1 MGKRGNN
8 VQKLKTKILLPM
20 VSLIMSVVLVMG
32 AASCYLSYQSTIGSI
47 RQAMTSAAEL
57 AAGAVSSEISVFTS
71 IISEVNSN
79 TILTSPESTNKEKLS
94 YIDGLV
100 AKYYMVSA
108 IVTDS
113 SGTSLKDSVKYSE
126 QEFYTRAIKGDT
138 YVSSPMYNADIGKLV
153 IVSSAPITDSNGRIS
168 GVVCFVMDQTM
179 INKTIEGINLSANGY
194 TYIIDSQGNTI
205 ADPDINTVIN
215 GENIETLAQTNAS
228 MVSLAQLHK
237 EARSGKSGE
246 GTYKYDGDSKF
257 LAYAPIPNTDGW
269 TVCIN
274 TPVKDFTSGV
284 ITTAI
289 ATIILALL
297 SMIVGAVITNVTS
310 KRLSDPVAVIE
321 KRLALLAEGDVVS
334 PLPEMKLTSLELV
347 NLTGSVNAVL
357 NDIGAI
363 IEDMGYVL
371 GEMAEGNF
379 TVESKASEKYIGD
392 YEALLTAENII
403 KKNLARTLNEIN
415 SVAEQV
421 SAGSDQVSAGAQALA
436 QGATEQASSVEELSA
451 TINEIADQVRRS
463 AEESEKANELTV
475 QTGEI
480 VQGSVEGM
488 SQVSSAMD
496 EISEASRNI
505 SRVIKAIDDIAF
517 QTNILAL
524 NAAVEAA
531 RAGAAGKGF
540 AVVADEVR
548 NLAQKSAEAAKSTTD
563 LIESSIAAVEKG
575 GGLVNRASED
585 FMSVAEKT
593 QEVVSRIGTIYEH
606 AQQQAEAVGH
616 ISIGI
621 EQVSNVVQMNSA
633 TSEES
638 AAASEE
644 LSSQAAVLKG
654 LVEQFQL

>member
-1 MGKRGNN
+1 MGKKRNN
-8 VQKLKTKILLPM
+8 VQKLKTKILIPM
-20 VSLIMSVVLVMG
+20 VSLIMSVVFVMG

-47 RQAMTSAAEL
+47 RQAVTSAAEL
-57 AAGAVSSEISVFTS
+57 AADAVSSEISVFTS
-71 IISEVNSN
+71 IISEVSSN
-79 TILTSPESTNKEKLS
+79 DILTNPESTDKEKLS

-113 SGTSLKDSVKYSE
+113 SGISLKDSTKYSD
-126 QEFYTRAIKGDT
+126 QEFYTQAIKGDT
-138 YVSSPMYNADIGKLV
+138 YVSSPMYNADIEKLV

-168 GVVCFVMDQTM
+168 GVVCFVMDQAM
-179 INKTIEGINLSANGY
+179 INRTIEGINLSANGY

-297 SMIVGAVITNVTS
+297 SMIVGTVITNVTS

-334 PLPEMKLTSLELV
+334 PLPEMKLSSLELI

-451 TINEIADQVRRS
+451 TINEIAAQVRRS

-496 EISEASRNI
+496 EISETSRNI
-505 SRVIKAIDDIAF
+505 SRVIKTIDDIAF

-575 GGLVNRASED
+575 GELVGRAGED
-585 FMSVAEKT
+585 FISVAEKT
-593 QEVVSRIGTIYEH
+593 QEVVSRIGTIYEQ

-616 ISIGI
+616 ISTGI